1 MGMEETL
8 PQPKAEFAVPPV
20 DTVEEQAFL
29 ERRLLELLEKRQAD
43 DRHIRA
49 LEEQVAVLE
58 RQLVEA
64 RFGRI
69 GPVLLMVAKKLFRRL
84 RQHRRL

>member
-1 MGMEETL
+1 MTGEGRRQSGAISAAPL
-8 PQPKAEFAVPPV
+8 V
-20 DTVEEQAFL
+20 DPAEEQAFL

-49 LEEQVAVLE
+49 LESRVLALE
-58 RQLVEA
+58 KQLAEA

-69 GPVLLMVAKKLFRRL
+69 GPVMLLAARKLLGRL
-84 RQHRRL
+84 RQRGRL

>member
-1 MGMEETL
+1 MTDKSRQSPGGGL
-8 PQPKAEFAVPPV
+8 FVPPV
-20 DTVEEQAFL
+20 DQVEEQAFL

-49 LEEQVAVLE
+49 LQSRVTTLE
-58 RQLVEA
+58 KQLAEA

-69 GPVLLMVAKKLFRRL
+69 GPVALQAARKLLRRL
-84 RQHRRL
+84 RQRRRL